1 MKMFAHFLRKKKKLA
16 AIKHE
21 ISPDRARKIIS
32 DLKGR
37 ADERRAFDIVETCLR
52 TLIRKRA
59 EEGKLGLKG
68 LTNIE
73 FYAGR
78 YNTEENLKNNR
89 GEPGKDI
96 WIRLLFPLELRGEKI
111 DIEAKSSKWGEKE
124 HKKRYTTP
132 VVIVNPKIS
141 DSKIAQRI
149 YNIIFEFVRAKLK
162 EKNGPCF

>member
-1 MKMFAHFLRKKKKLA
+1 MKIFAHLFGIGKKPVLF
-16 AIKHE
+16 KHE

-37 ADERRAFDIVETCLR
+37 EDERRAFDIVETCLR
-52 TLIRKRA
+52 TLIREKA
-59 EEGKLGLKG
+59 EKGKLGLKG

-73 FYAGR
+73 FHAGR

-111 DIEAKSSKWGEKE
+111 DIEAKSSKRGQKE
-124 HKKRYTTP
+124 HKKRYATP
-132 VVIVNPKIS
+132 VVIVNSKIS
-141 DSKIAQRI
+141 DSKIAIRM
-149 YNIIFEFVRAKLK
+149 YNILFEFVRAKLK
-162 EKNGPCF
+162 ERNGL